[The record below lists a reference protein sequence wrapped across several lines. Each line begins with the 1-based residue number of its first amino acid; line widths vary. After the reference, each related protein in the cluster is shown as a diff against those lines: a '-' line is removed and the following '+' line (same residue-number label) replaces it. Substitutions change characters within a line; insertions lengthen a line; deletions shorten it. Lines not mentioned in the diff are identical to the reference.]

1 MLSRPFIALFITVF
15 VATLG
20 ISMVSPLLP
29 VYAEKLGAS
38 GVELGLAFSA
48 FAIVQAVVGPFVGR
62 LSDRHARKP
71 FIVAG
76 LGVYFVAAL
85 GYLTADSVFQVIAF
99 RAFSGLGT
107 SMIFSVARAYV
118 GDMTPSGHEGR
129 WLGVF
134 AAADLIGFGTG
145 PLIAG
150 VVRQEVGFDAVF
162 VTMASLMAV
171 AAVFVVL
178 WLPWRLPESAAR
190 RRRNLDAAMPF
201 GAAIRDRLVIAM
213 TAHAALISLSF
224 GATFAFL
231 GLRLERDIGA
241 SPILIGLGFATQD
254 LSAGISQLFFGRM
267 ADRYDRR
274 ILVAS
279 GLIVLAGLQAA
290 LGLAN
295 TYWLAVLLLFAM
307 GASNALA
314 NVAGSAIQIVAGRRV
329 GMGTMLGLSS
339 FGNGIGIIVGSVIGG
354 VVEGVFGLPTVF
366 VVGGAGIGVGTFVFL
381 ALTRGLATR
390 EPIVVASSPREADL
404 VEAPAAGA

>member
-1 MLSRPFIALFITVF
+1 MLSRPFVALFFTVF

-48 FAIVQAVVGPFVGR
+48 FAVVQAAVGPFIGR

-76 LGVYFVAAL
+76 LTVYFVAAL

-118 GDMTPSGHEGR
+118 GDLTPSGHEGR

-134 AAADLIGFGTG
+134 AAADLLGFGTG

-150 VVRQEVGFDAVF
+150 LVRQEVGFDAVF
-162 VTMASLMAV
+162 ITMASLMGV
-171 AAVFVVL
+171 AALIVML
-178 WLPWRLPESAAR
+178 WLPMRLPEAAAKSR
-190 RRRNLDAAMPF
+190 RAVPSAMPF
-201 GAAIRDRLVIAM
+201 SAAIRDRLVVAM

-241 SPILIGLGFATQD
+241 TPIMIGLGFATQD
-254 LSAGISQLFFGRM
+254 LSAGVSQLFFGRM

-274 ILVAS
+274 ILVAC
-279 GLIVLAGLQAA
+279 GLVVLALLQAS
-290 LGLAN
+290 LGLAGS
-295 TYWLAVLLLFAM
+295 YWAAVLILFAM

-339 FGNGIGIIVGSVIGG
+339 FGNGAGIIVGSVIGG
-354 VVEGVFGLPTVF
+354 LVESSFGLPTVF
-366 VVGGAGIGVGTFVFL
+366 VVGGLGIAAGTVIFL

-390 EPIVVASSPREADL
+390 EAVLPGREPEL
-404 VEAPAAGA
+404 IEAPAAGF